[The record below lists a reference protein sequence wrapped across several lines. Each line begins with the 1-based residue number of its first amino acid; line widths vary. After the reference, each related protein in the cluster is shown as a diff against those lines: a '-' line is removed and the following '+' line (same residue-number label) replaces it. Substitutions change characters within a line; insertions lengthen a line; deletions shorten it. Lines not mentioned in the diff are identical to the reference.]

1 MVLKGETCP
10 KSFKDTA
17 PYAYCISPN
26 PYCTKTNP
34 YSSDP
39 NGWVL
44 ALTAVTVTPSQ
55 HTLVVCAL

>member
-17 PYAYCISPN
+17 TYAYCSHP
-26 PYCTKTNP
+26 NP

-44 ALTAVTVTPSQ
+44 ALTAVTATPSQ